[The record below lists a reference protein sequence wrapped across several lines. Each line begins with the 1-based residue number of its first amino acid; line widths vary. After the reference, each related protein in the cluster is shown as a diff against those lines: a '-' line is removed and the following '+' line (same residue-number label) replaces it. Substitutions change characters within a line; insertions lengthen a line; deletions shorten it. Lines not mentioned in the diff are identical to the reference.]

1 MEEKIKDFE
10 ERKKKRME
18 AWTKQEAI
26 FKEEMIRRGY
36 GHIVEQMERLEQ
48 NKKKRMDAW
57 TEQGERFNKEMI
69 IRGYGHI
76 LLNKQKDKD

>member
-1 MEEKIKDFE
+1 
-10 ERKKKRME
+10 ME

-48 NKKKRMDAW
+48 NKKSEW
-57 TEQGERFNKEMI
+57 TLGPNK
-69 IRGYGHI
+69 G
-76 LLNKQKDKD
+76 KDLTKK

>member
-1 MEEKIKDFE
+1 
-10 ERKKKRME
+10 
-18 AWTKQEAI
+18 
-26 FKEEMIRRGY
+26 
-36 GHIVEQMERLEQ
+36 
-48 NKKKRMDAW
+48 MDAW

>member
-1 MEEKIKDFE
+1 LKNE
-10 ERKKKRME
+10 KKKRME

-48 NKKKRMDAW
+48 NKKSEW
-57 TEQGERFNKEMI
+57 TLGPNK
-69 IRGYGHI
+69 G
-76 LLNKQKDKD
+76 KDLTKK